1 MACVL
6 AGGWTGRRHRRTL
19 DAEGLRPGP
28 VSARLSA
35 RFLETPTMPR
45 LESIAKFAVP
55 LGGQEIELQSVAF
68 DTGGPEFLRVRIR
81 EGRRHTVFDI
91 DAGTAG
97 AWAGAMAAWAASR
110 EAPP

>member
-1 MACVL
+1 
-6 AGGWTGRRHRRTL
+6 
-19 DAEGLRPGP
+19 
-28 VSARLSA
+28 
-35 RFLETPTMPR
+35 MPR

-81 EGRRHTVFDI
+81 EGRRRTVFDI

-97 AWAGAMAAWAASR
+97 AWARAMAAWAAPH
-110 EAPP
+110 EGPP